1 MNKEF
6 CKKCEEIFE
15 NKNTQKI
22 NKVKLQEY
30 ENLTGIKV
38 SPEHLYILE
47 NYEDVMINDGYG
59 FVAQQRSPFSGTDGY
74 ETFIEFIGLNTRY
87 DLIRTY
93 EMLKEQLPDNIYPI
107 AEMDGGNYICISKNE
122 EIYIWLHE
130 HLEQE
135 GLFLANTS
143 IEKFILSIEKM
154 PEIETDIDISQIK
167 SEYSDDFWD

>member
-6 CKKCEEIFE
+6 LKKCDEIFE
-15 NKNTQKI
+15 NKNNQKI
-22 NKVKLQEY
+22 CKEKLQEY
-30 ENLTGIKV
+30 ENLTGLKV
-38 SPEHLYILE
+38 SPELLYILE
-47 NYEDVMINDGYG
+47 NYEGVMINEGYG
-59 FVAQQRSPFSGTDGY
+59 FVSQQLSPFANAEGY
-74 ETFIEFIGLNTRY
+74 ETIIEFIGLNTKY
-87 DLIRTY
+87 DLIGIY
-93 EMLKEQLPDNIYPI
+93 EMLKEQLPCNIYPI
-107 AEMDGGNYICISKNE
+107 AEMDGGNYICISNNE

-154 PEIETDIDISQIK
+154 PKVNTDIDISQIE